1 MLFYKWIGGFLLLFC
16 SVCVGLSQIGV
27 ERARLAR
34 AKGYLA
40 LLRHIRRQIECYSL
54 PVGDILARAEPRLL
68 AACGWQGGAPPD
80 FSALLSATAEGL
92 GGEARGELS
101 AFAERLFAEAVDICH
116 ILGHWSY
123 AVDYF
128 GIAVDK
134 LDAVLC
140 VSMNYILLK
149 VMDCLNGI
157 VARYHYEVRRV
168 EVDRNAR

>member
-16 SVCVGLSQIGV
+16 SVCVGLSQIGA

-68 AACGWQGGAPPD
+68 AACGWQGGRPPD

-101 AFAERLFAEAVDICH
+101 AFAERLGGGYRADQLRLCEEH
-116 ILGHWSY
+116 IARLS
-123 AVDYF
+123 A
-128 GIAVDK
+128 
-134 LDAVLC
+134 LC
-140 VSMNYILLK
+140 ERDTGESAKRERLWLFLPPALCGILL
-149 VMDCLNGI
+149 L
-157 VARYHYEVRRV
+157 ALL
-168 EVDRNAR
+168 